1 MNAHNVM
8 KLMLLGSALTLISTL
23 ASAQQANIGQREFE
37 ANCAVCHGISGKG
50 DGPLSGYLTQKVAD
64 LTVLA
69 KKNNGVFPFNEVYE
83 TIDGRRAVKGHGTR
97 DMPAWGD
104 EYDVKSRSYFMD
116 YRAPYDVES
125 FIRGRILA
133 LTAYI
138 FQIQAK

>member
-1 MNAHNVM
+1 MNAHNVT
-8 KLMLLGSALTLISTL
+8 KLILLGSALALMPTL
-23 ASAQQANIGQREFE
+23 ASAQQTDVGKKEFD
-37 ANCAVCHGISGKG
+37 ANCAICHGLSGKG

-97 DMPAWGD
+97 DMPAWGP
-104 EYDVKSRSYFMD
+104 EYDAKSRSFYMD
-116 YRAPYDVES
+116 YRAPYDPEA

-138 FQIQAK
+138 YQIQAK